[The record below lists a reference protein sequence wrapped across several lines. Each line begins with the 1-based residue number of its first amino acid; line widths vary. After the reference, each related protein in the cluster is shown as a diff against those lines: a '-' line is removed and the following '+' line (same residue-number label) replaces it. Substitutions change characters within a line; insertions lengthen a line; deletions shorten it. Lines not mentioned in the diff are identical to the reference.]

1 MGTRRAID
9 RQQGFSLLE
18 CLVVMVIL
26 AIMAA
31 ALVPLAVERLRVAR
45 VRTTVNQFSI
55 DLRAARWAAV
65 SGRNTVEMTVSVD
78 PANTYEYIDS
88 RGRAHSVT
96 LPEGVR
102 IVTSTNPIE
111 FRANGSV
118 TGGSSTVLET
128 ELNDDVISKWTI
140 DTNVLGV
147 PSTRHQQVG
156 S

>member
-1 MGTRRAID
+1 MGRRRAID
-9 RQQGFSLLE
+9 RQRGFSLLE
-18 CLVVMVIL
+18 CLIVMVIL

-31 ALVPLAVERLRVAR
+31 ALVPLAVERVRVAR

-55 DLRAARWAAV
+55 DLRSARWAAV
-65 SGRNTVEMTVSVD
+65 SGRATVEMTVSID

-88 RGRAHSVT
+88 HGRLRSVT
-96 LPEGVR
+96 LPDGVR
-102 IVTSTNPIE
+102 IVSSTNPIE

-118 TGGSSTVLET
+118 TGGSSTVLES

-147 PSTRHQQVG
+147 PSTQHQQVG